1 MGNCGRNISRT
12 IVRKAHLENKLHKYE
27 KAILIVRNPYDAILA
42 EYNRRVAGKVGVASS
57 EQFHTKSKVNK
68 C

>member
-1 MGNCGRNISRT
+1 M
-12 IVRKAHLENKLHKYE
+12 RKVHLENTLHKYE
-27 KAILIVRNPYDAILA
+27 KAVLIVRNPYDAILA